1 MSKQKKT
8 TAPVNQAELIS
19 LYRKALLGGMTLAA
33 LESKIERH
41 LERLSAADEIE
52 TEVSDQEITT
62 IKKRIP
68 LPVRVGAALV
78 PIVLLFV
85 GLFLV
90 GSAVFPIL
98 GSYVNAI
105 PQLQAAELTSPVPQE
120 QVMELTPVV
129 VSEMAEVVPKER
141 GFAFQPEI
149 IDTELD
155 YTNLLNWF
163 SQDTLPQLADTESDS
178 EIVEYTV
185 DIPKIDVQ
193 NARVKVG
200 GTNLNEGLIAYPG
213 TALPGE
219 FGSPVIFGHSV
230 LRQFYNPSE
239 KNPRRYNSIFSYIMT
254 LSKGDEIFI
263 TTPDGVRY
271 TYIVQEKTEVKPSD
285 VQILTQKYDTKSL
298 KLVTCTPEGTYL
310 RRGVITAQLVSQS

>member
-1 MSKQKKT
+1 MSKKQKVV
-8 TAPVNQAELIS
+8 APVNQSDLIA
-19 LYRKALLGGMTLAA
+19 LYRKALLGGMTMAA
-33 LESKIERH
+33 LESKVERH
-41 LERLSAADEIE
+41 LERLVAADEIE
-52 TEVSDQEITT
+52 TEASDQEISV
-62 IKKRIP
+62 IKKRLP
-68 LPVRVGAALV
+68 LAVRVGAALV
-78 PIVLLFV
+78 PIVMLFV

-90 GSAVFPIL
+90 GSAVLPIL
-98 GSYVNAI
+98 GSYVTTI

-120 QVMELTPVV
+120 QVMALTPVM
-129 VSEMAEVVPKER
+129 VSEMAEVVPKKR

-163 SQDTLPQLADTESDS
+163 ADSALPELADAQNTS
-178 EIVEYTV
+178 ELTEYTIT
-185 DIPKIDVQ
+185 IPKIDIF
-193 NARVKVG
+193 NAKIAVG
-200 GTNLNEGLIAYPG
+200 GTNLNESLIAYPG
-213 TALPGE
+213 TANPGE
-219 FGSPVIFGHSV
+219 FGAPVIFGHSV

-254 LSKGDEIFI
+254 LTKGDEII
-263 TTPDGVRY
+263 VKTPDGVTY

-310 RRGVITAQLVSQS
+310 RRGVVTAQLVSQT

>member
-1 MSKQKKT
+1 MSKQQKNT
-8 TAPVNQAELIS
+8 TPVNQAELIT

-33 LESKIERH
+33 LESKVERH
-41 LERLSAADEIE
+41 LQRLSAADEIE
-52 TEVSDQEITT
+52 TEASDQEISV

-68 LPVRVGAALV
+68 VAVKVGAALV
-78 PIVLLFV
+78 PVILLFV

-90 GSAVFPIL
+90 GSAVLPIL
-98 GSYVNAI
+98 GSYVTTI

-120 QVMELTPVV
+120 QVMDLTPVV

-149 IDTELD
+149 IDAELD

-163 SQDTLPQLADTESDS
+163 SQGQVPQLAGTEIGS
-178 EIVEYTV
+178 ELIEYTI
-185 DIPKIDVQ
+185 DIPKVDVYG
-193 NARVKVG
+193 ARVKVG
-200 GTNLNEGLIAYPG
+200 GINLNEGLIAYPG
-213 TALPGE
+213 TANPGE

-254 LSKGDEIFI
+254 LSKGDEIFVK
-263 TTPDGVRY
+263 TPDGVTY
-271 TYIVQEKTEVKPSD
+271 TYIVQEKTEVKPTD

-310 RRGVITAQLVSQS
+310 RRGVVTAQLVSQS

>member
-1 MSKQKKT
+1 MSKQQKNT
-8 TAPVNQAELIS
+8 TPVNQAELIT

-33 LESKIERH
+33 LESKVERH
-41 LERLSAADEIE
+41 LQRLSAADEIE
-52 TEVSDQEITT
+52 TEASDQEISV

-68 LPVRVGAALV
+68 VAVKVGAALV
-78 PIVLLFV
+78 PVILLFV

-90 GSAVFPIL
+90 GSAVLPIL
-98 GSYVNAI
+98 GSYVTTI

-120 QVMELTPVV
+120 QVMDLTPVV

-149 IDTELD
+149 IDAELD

-163 SQDTLPQLADTESDS
+163 SQGEVPQLAGTEIGS
-178 EIVEYTV
+178 ELIEYTI
-185 DIPKIDVQ
+185 DIPKVDVYG
-193 NARVKVG
+193 ARVKVG

-213 TALPGE
+213 TANPGE

-254 LSKGDEIFI
+254 LSKGDEIFVK
-263 TTPDGVRY
+263 TPDGVTY
-271 TYIVQEKTEVKPSD
+271 TYIVQEKSEVKPTD

-310 RRGVITAQLVSQS
+310 RRGVVTAQLVSQS